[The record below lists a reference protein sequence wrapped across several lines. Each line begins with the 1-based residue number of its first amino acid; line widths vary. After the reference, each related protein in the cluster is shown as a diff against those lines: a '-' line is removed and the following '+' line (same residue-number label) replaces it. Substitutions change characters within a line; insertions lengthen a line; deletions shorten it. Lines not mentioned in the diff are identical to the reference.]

1 MVVVGICLLSLLI
14 ALPGFINKAGY
25 SFYKGLIPGYNLY
38 LFFTLLEFSPIL
50 LGLLGL
56 GMIFLPDRAFAATFL
71 FVLLPFMVSD
81 AYGRGKLFGL
91 LILVLPFIMYP
102 LLGYFLGTYAYDMK
116 EGKAK
121 FFRNNVVLSIF
132 IVLVAGYLYNNYT
145 RIIEGNK
152 LINRSSEH
160 YVNDIYMSDGRIYN
174 NYLNENEKK
183 MYMYLFEKAKMGVPA
198 SSVVDLAEYGCMTYE
213 ECSAVIAKANDALI
227 VDHPELI
234 TYAGYSWIYSNDK
247 LKLTIQMA
255 KTNMFLVRVGET
267 KIMRDVDKIKRETK
281 KMNELEK
288 IKYVYEWIGD
298 NNTYDKLFT
307 YSSKNQ
313 SIYNVFMNNNAV
325 CAGFAK
331 ASQVI
336 FQNIGIESYG
346 VLGQTSGPHMWN
358 IVEYKDKYYYFDS
371 TAAASFRDKSLSYYY
386 DGLIQEEMNDYILQ
400 YPEWY
405 PKIETVTGIYEKK

>member
-1 MVVVGICLLSLLI
+1 MLI
-14 ALPGFINKAGY
+14 
-25 SFYKGLIPGYNLY
+25 
-38 LFFTLLEFSPIL
+38 
-50 LGLLGL
+50 
-56 GMIFLPDRAFAATFL
+56 
-71 FVLLPFMVSD
+71 
-81 AYGRGKLFGL
+81 
-91 LILVLPFIMYP
+91 
-102 LLGYFLGTYAYDMK
+102 DMK

-183 MYMYLFEKAKMGVPA
+183 MYMYLFEKAKMGIPA

-281 KMNELEK
+281 K
-288 IKYVYEWIGD
+288 
-298 NNTYDKLFT
+298 
-307 YSSKNQ
+307 
-313 SIYNVFMNNNAV
+313 
-325 CAGFAK
+325 
-331 ASQVI
+331 
-336 FQNIGIESYG
+336 
-346 VLGQTSGPHMWN
+346 
-358 IVEYKDKYYYFDS
+358 
-371 TAAASFRDKSLSYYY
+371 
-386 DGLIQEEMNDYILQ
+386 
-400 YPEWY
+400 
-405 PKIETVTGIYEKK
+405 

>member
-56 GMIFLPDRAFAATFL
+56 GMVFLPDRAFVATFL

-183 MYMYLFEKAKMGVPA
+183 MYMYLFEKAKMGIPA

-234 TYAGYSWIYSNDK
+234 TYAGYSRI
-247 LKLTIQMA
+247 
-255 KTNMFLVRVGET
+255 
-267 KIMRDVDKIKRETK
+267 
-281 KMNELEK
+281 
-288 IKYVYEWIGD
+288 
-298 NNTYDKLFT
+298 
-307 YSSKNQ
+307 
-313 SIYNVFMNNNAV
+313 
-325 CAGFAK
+325 
-331 ASQVI
+331 
-336 FQNIGIESYG
+336 
-346 VLGQTSGPHMWN
+346 
-358 IVEYKDKYYYFDS
+358 
-371 TAAASFRDKSLSYYY
+371 
-386 DGLIQEEMNDYILQ
+386 
-400 YPEWY
+400 
-405 PKIETVTGIYEKK
+405 